1 MCLVIAGGEPLLAG
15 LSFYRQFVSCVRQK
29 KKEKQ
34 QVFYT
39 IQTNGMTL
47 DDQWIS
53 FFKEENFLLGVS
65 LDGVRK
71 SHDENRVDHRGK
83 GTFSQV
89 FENLKKL
96 QEKKVPFH
104 ILCVLNTQTAERIEA
119 STVFIKKVFTKQQYT
134 PLSGLLWGREKK
146 ESIPIL

>member
-1 MCLVIAGGEPLLAG
+1 MCVWFSGGEPLLAG

-65 LDGVRK
+65 WTESGSLMMKTGWITAG
-71 SHDENRVDHRGK
+71 RGL
-83 GTFSQV
+83 FRRY
-89 FENLKKL
+89 LK
-96 QEKKVPFH
+96 
-104 ILCVLNTQTAERIEA
+104 I
-119 STVFIKKVFTKQQYT
+119 
-134 PLSGLLWGREKK
+134 
-146 ESIPIL
+146 

>member
-1 MCLVIAGGEPLLAG
+1 MPDFRFTAN
-15 LSFYRQFVSCVRQK
+15 LSPVSGRR

-71 SHDENRVDHRGK
+71 SHDETGWITR
-83 GTFSQV
+83 
-89 FENLKKL
+89 E
-96 QEKKVPFH
+96 
-104 ILCVLNTQTAERIEA
+104 
-119 STVFIKKVFTKQQYT
+119 
-134 PLSGLLWGREKK
+134 GLFAG
-146 ESIPIL
+146 I